1 MNETVLITGGAGF
14 IGSHLAERL
23 VERGRQIICLDNF
36 DDYYPAEVK
45 RSNLQRALSS
55 QRVSLEEADVRDREG
70 LRSVLGTERVR
81 VLVHLAARPGV
92 RPSLQDPELY
102 LDVNVRGTL
111 SVLAMAREFG
121 VPRVVF
127 ASSSSVYGSI
137 EGMAREEGTPCH
149 PLSPYGASKVA
160 AEALCSA
167 YAHTGGP
174 SVVALRFFTVYG
186 PRQRPDMA
194 INRFTRLIASGQEV
208 GVHGAG
214 HSLRDYTFIS
224 DIVDG
229 IEAALEASL
238 PGYHVFNLGRGQPVV
253 LLDVIRLI
261 EKGLEAKAR
270 IRFLPQ
276 PPGEPH
282 LTYADI
288 GKAGALLGY
297 RPSVS
302 IEEGIARYVRWF
314 RERERFSPLSPARE
328 GTVTVARPL
337 ASELDEQG
345 TVPHSR
351 QDRGL

>member
-1 MNETVLITGGAGF
+1 MNEPVLVTGGAGF
-14 IGSHLAERL
+14 IGSHLVERL
-23 VERGRQIICLDNF
+23 VEKGHQVVCLENF
-36 DDYYPAEVK
+36 DPYYPAEMK
-45 RSNLQRALSS
+45 RRNLQGALSS
-55 QRVSLEEADVRDREG
+55 ERVRLVEADVRDREG
-70 LRSVLGTERVR
+70 LRSILASQRVR
-81 VLVHLAARPGV
+81 AIVHLAARPGV

-111 SVLAMAREFG
+111 NVLAMAREFG
-121 VPRVVF
+121 VPCVVF

-137 EGMAREEGTPCH
+137 EGMAREDDTPCH

-208 GVHGAG
+208 GVHGDG

-224 DIVDG
+224 DIVNG

-238 PGYHVFNLGRGQPVV
+238 AGYHVFNLGRGQPAV
-253 LLDVIRLI
+253 LLDVIKLI
-261 EKGLEAKAR
+261 EKGLKTEAKL
-270 IRFLPQ
+270 RFVPE
-276 PPGEPH
+276 PPGEPP
-282 LTYADI
+282 LTHADI
-288 GKAGALLGY
+288 GKAGAVLNY

-302 IEEGIARYVRWF
+302 IEEGVARYVRWF
-314 RERERFSPLSPARE
+314 QERTQALSS
-328 GTVTVARPL
+328 L
-337 ASELDEQG
+337 AG
-345 TVPHSR
+345 
-351 QDRGL
+351 

>member
-1 MNETVLITGGAGF
+1 MSEAVLITGGAGF

-23 VERGRQIICLDNF
+23 VEKGRHVVCLDNF

-45 RSNLQRALSS
+45 RSNLQSALSS
-55 QRVSLEEADVRDREG
+55 QRLRLVEADIRDQGALRAVLAREKPQAI
-70 LRSVLGTERVR
+70 
-81 VLVHLAARPGV
+81 VHLAARAGV
-92 RPSLQDPELY
+92 RPSLLDPELY

-111 SVLAMAREFG
+111 SLLAVAREFG

-127 ASSSSVYGSI
+127 ASSSSVYGLV
-137 EGMAREEGTPCH
+137 EGMAREDGTPCH

-160 AEALCSA
+160 GEALCSA
-167 YAHTGGP
+167 YAHTDGP

-208 GVHGAG
+208 GVHGDG

-229 IEAALEASL
+229 IEAALEAEL
-238 PGYHVFNLGRGQPVV
+238 PGYHVFNLGRGQPAV

-261 EKGLEAKAR
+261 EKGLEAKAKL
-270 IRFLPQ
+270 RFLPQ
-276 PPGEPH
+276 PPGEPP
-282 LTYADI
+282 LTHADI
-288 GKAGALLGY
+288 GKASAFLGY

-302 IEEGIARYVRWF
+302 IEEGVARYVRWF
-314 RERERFSPLSPARE
+314 QERGEVPSA
-328 GTVTVARPL
+328 L
-337 ASELDEQG
+337 AG
-345 TVPHSR
+345 
-351 QDRGL
+351 

>member
-23 VERGRQIICLDNF
+23 VERGCQVVCLDNF

-45 RSNLQRALSS
+45 RSNLQSTLSS
-55 QRVSLEEADVRDREG
+55 QRARLVEADIRDQRA
-70 LRSVLGTERVR
+70 LRTVLANERPDAI
-81 VLVHLAARPGV
+81 VHLAARAGV
-92 RPSLQDPELY
+92 RPSLVDPELY

-111 SVLAMAREFG
+111 SLLAAARESG
-121 VPRVVF
+121 VPRIVF
-127 ASSSSVYGSI
+127 ASSSSVYGRI

-167 YAHTGGP
+167 YAETGGP

-194 INRFTRLIASGQEV
+194 INRFTQLIASGQEV
-208 GVHGAG
+208 GVHGDG

-238 PGYHVFNLGRGQPVV
+238 SGYHVFNLGRGKPAV
-253 LLDVIRLI
+253 LLDVIALI
-261 EKGLEAKAR
+261 EKGLGAKAKL
-270 IRFLPQ
+270 RFVPQ
-276 PPGEPH
+276 PPGEPP
-282 LTYADI
+282 LTHADI
-288 GKAGALLGY
+288 SKASAVLGY

-302 IEEGIARYVRWF
+302 IEEGIERYVRWF
-314 RERERFSPLSPARE
+314 RESGEVLSARA
-328 GTVTVARPL
+328 G
-337 ASELDEQG
+337 
-345 TVPHSR
+345 
-351 QDRGL
+351 

>member
-1 MNETVLITGGAGF
+1 MSEAVLITGGAGF

-23 VERGRQIICLDNF
+23 VEKGRHVVCLDNF

-45 RSNLQRALSS
+45 RSNLQSALSS
-55 QRVSLEEADVRDREG
+55 QCLRLVEADIRDQEALRAVLAREKPQAI
-70 LRSVLGTERVR
+70 
-81 VLVHLAARPGV
+81 VHLAARAGV
-92 RPSLQDPELY
+92 RPSLLDPELY

-111 SVLAMAREFG
+111 SLLAVARELG

-127 ASSSSVYGSI
+127 ASSSSVYGLV
-137 EGMAREEGTPCH
+137 EGMAREDGTPCH

-160 AEALCSA
+160 GEALCSA

-194 INRFTRLIASGQEV
+194 INRFTRLIAGGHEV
-208 GVHGAG
+208 GVHGDG

-229 IEAALEASL
+229 IEAALEAEL
-238 PGYHVFNLGRGQPVV
+238 PGYHVFNLGRGQPAV

-261 EKGLEAKAR
+261 EKGLEAKAKL
-270 IRFLPQ
+270 RFLPQ
-276 PPGEPH
+276 PPGEPP
-282 LTYADI
+282 LTHADI
-288 GKAGALLGY
+288 GKAGAILGY

-314 RERERFSPLSPARE
+314 QERGEVLSA
-328 GTVTVARPL
+328 L
-337 ASELDEQG
+337 AG
-345 TVPHSR
+345 
-351 QDRGL
+351 

>member
-1 MNETVLITGGAGF
+1 MSEAVLITGGAGF

-23 VERGRQIICLDNF
+23 VEKGRQVVCLDNF
-36 DDYYPAEVK
+36 DDYYPAELK
-45 RSNLQRALSS
+45 RGNLQTALSS
-55 QRVSLEEADVRDREG
+55 PRLRLVEADVRDQVALRAVLAREKPQII
-70 LRSVLGTERVR
+70 
-81 VLVHLAARPGV
+81 VHLAARAGV
-92 RPSLQDPELY
+92 RPSLLDPELY

-111 SVLAMAREFG
+111 SLLAAARESG

-127 ASSSSVYGSI
+127 ASSSSVYGII
-137 EGMAREEGTPCH
+137 EGMAREDGTPCH

-160 AEALCSA
+160 GEALCSA

-194 INRFTRLIASGQEV
+194 INRFTRLIAGGQEV
-208 GVHGAG
+208 GVHGDG

-229 IEAALEASL
+229 IEAALEAEL
-238 PGYHVFNLGRGQPVV
+238 PGYHVFNLGRGQPAV

-261 EKGLEAKAR
+261 EKGLEAKAKL
-270 IRFLPQ
+270 RFLPQ
-276 PPGEPH
+276 PPGEPP
-282 LTYADI
+282 LTHADI

-302 IEEGIARYVRWF
+302 IEEGIARYVRWLQ
-314 RERERFSPLSPARE
+314 ERGEVLSA
-328 GTVTVARPL
+328 L
-337 ASELDEQG
+337 AG
-345 TVPHSR
+345 
-351 QDRGL
+351 

>member
-1 MNETVLITGGAGF
+1 MSEAVLITGGAGF

-23 VERGRQIICLDNF
+23 VEKGRQVVCLDNF

-45 RSNLQRALSS
+45 RSNLQSALSS
-55 QRVSLEEADVRDREG
+55 QRLRLVEADIRDQGALRAVLAREKPQAI
-70 LRSVLGTERVR
+70 
-81 VLVHLAARPGV
+81 VHLAARAGV
-92 RPSLQDPELY
+92 RPSLLDPELY

-111 SVLAMAREFG
+111 SLLSAAREFE

-127 ASSSSVYGSI
+127 ASSSSVYGLI
-137 EGMAREEGTPCH
+137 EGMAREDGTLCQ

-160 AEALCSA
+160 GEALCSA
-167 YAHTGGP
+167 YAHTGRP

-194 INRFTRLIASGQEV
+194 INRFTRLIAGGQEI
-208 GVHGAG
+208 GVHGDG

-229 IEAALEASL
+229 VEAALEAEL
-238 PGYHVFNLGRGQPVV
+238 PGYHVFNLGRGQPAV

-261 EKGLEAKAR
+261 EKGLEAKAKL
-270 IRFLPQ
+270 RFLPQ
-276 PPGEPH
+276 PPGEPP
-282 LTYADI
+282 LTHADI

-314 RERERFSPLSPARE
+314 RERGEVLSA
-328 GTVTVARPL
+328 L
-337 ASELDEQG
+337 AG
-345 TVPHSR
+345 
-351 QDRGL
+351 